1 MGRFPKSWGYPQSPS
16 ILDWD
21 FPWNKPSSYWGGVA
35 PWLWTPPY
43 VVITHC
49 LVGDDTTWLRI
60 LMKDHQTWELSLKK
74 DSSYLRWGTWWILWD
89 LCTLQAHHGICVL
102 FLKQLGVHHYQR
114 GIISFFWENM
124 SGERWPFFSVYLLDD
139 HWANNR
145 AAQLNI
151 DFFLQG
157 TVSKVSHGM

>member
-74 DSSYLRWGTWWILWD
+74 DSSYLRWGTWWISWD

-102 FLKQLGVHHYQR
+102 FFKAIGSSPLSKRDYFLFLGKHVWWTVTV
-114 GIISFFWENM
+114 FFCVFVGR
-124 SGERWPFFSVYLLDD
+124 SLGEESCCPVEHWLFSTRHSV
-139 HWANNR
+139 
-145 AAQLNI
+145 
-151 DFFLQG
+151 
-157 TVSKVSHGM
+157 